1 MSDPLSAAINAA
13 AINAIE
19 LQIPKNRRRDRAR
32 GHKDRCTR
40 EPGGA
45 APPRTNLTSVRCL
58 GAGLPWRLGG
68 GAPPLINTSQQIAQ
82 HIDFVASPRYAVE
95 AEFPRTAKLA
105 GLQQR
110 QQLGLSYV

>member
-1 MSDPLSAAINAA
+1 MNTPFNPVIAAQGLQKRINDH
-13 AINAIE
+13 NASWR
-19 LQIPKNRRRDRAR
+19 LPSS
-32 GHKDRCTR
+32 
-40 EPGGA
+40 GA
-45 APPRTNLTSVRCL
+45 APSRTNLTSVRCL
-58 GAGLPWRLGG
+58 GVGLPWRLGG

-110 QQLGLSYV
+110 Q